1 MKKCFLLF
9 LGLGF
14 YCMVQAQLS
23 LPKVAGVPL
32 KSSSSSLGNFISPP
46 AIGDITGTSSKVVN
60 QLTSQLGLPSAQTGP
75 LNNIVS
81 GFLKQ
86 KQGIMGLAG
95 SQPAAYLQK
104 LAPMQKGLFSQLK
117 GVMGAA
123 AFSKFLGMKPKG
135 SAIAGNALSNL
146 FF

>member
-1 MKKCFLLF
+1 MKKYSLVLLC
-9 LGLGF
+9 LGF
-14 YCMVQAQLS
+14 SALLRAQIS
-23 LPKVAGVPL
+23 LPKTANL
-32 KSSSSSLGNFISPP
+32 TKAATSTLGNFIAPP

>member
-1 MKKCFLLF
+1 MKKCILLLVGITLTTF
-9 LGLGF
+9 S
-14 YCMVQAQLS
+14 QAQL
-23 LPKVAGVPL
+23 GIL
-32 KSSSSSLGNFISPP
+32 KATDIKKTATSTLSNFITPP
-46 AIGDITGTSSKVVN
+46 AIGDITGTSSKVVK
-60 QLTSQLGLPSAQTGP
+60 QLTSQLGLPAAQAGP

-81 GFLKQ
+81 GFLKE

-135 SAIAGNALSNL
+135 AGIAGNALSNL